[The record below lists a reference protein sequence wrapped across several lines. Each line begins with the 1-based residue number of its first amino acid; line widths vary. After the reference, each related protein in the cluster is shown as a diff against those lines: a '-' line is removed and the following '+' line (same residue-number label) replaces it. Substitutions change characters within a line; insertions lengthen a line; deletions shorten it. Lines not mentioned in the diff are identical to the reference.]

1 MTVDMSRTSDSD
13 VLLITDFRV
22 VFFWKDV
29 GVMERNGSGFYSEWA
44 TTEL

>member
-1 MTVDMSRTSDSD
+1 VETSKACYSAAFLRTD
-13 VLLITDFRV
+13 LG

-29 GVMERNGSGFYSEWA
+29 GETEGNSSGFYSEWA